1 MKRRL
6 ILLRHG
12 QSVFNKDNLFT
23 GWTDVS
29 LSEQGEQEASKA
41 GQLLMKN
48 NIFPDICFTSW
59 LKRAID
65 TTDIALKEMDWEHID
80 IIKSWKLNERH
91 YGTWQQQNK
100 AEIQKK
106 VGDKFFLS
114 VRRGYD
120 TPPPPLPTDDER
132 LPQNNSKY
140 RDVDPNILPLSE
152 SLKDTKQ
159 RTIQYLFE
167 AIISELAQN
176 KTVLVSAHG
185 NSLRSLV
192 MYFDKLN
199 EEEITKVEIATGVPI
214 VYELSEDMKVI
225 KKSILN

>member
-12 QSVFNKDNLFT
+12 QSIFNKDNLFT
-23 GWTDVS
+23 GWTDVN
-29 LSEQGEQEASKA
+29 LSKQGEQEASKA
-41 GQLLMKN
+41 GQLLIKN

-65 TTDIALKEMDWEHID
+65 TTNIVLKQMDWEHID

-100 AEIQKK
+100 AEIQKE

-120 TPPPPLPTDDER
+120 TPPPPLPTNDER

-140 RDVDPNILPLSE
+140 KYINPNILPLSE

-159 RTIQYLFE
+159 RTIQYFFE

-192 MYFDKLN
+192 MYFDELN